1 MDSDGPHGDL
11 GDLRDPGAGSAGSGP
26 APAGTDTEAAADG
39 AAGVSDGSRDERHLP
54 KVVLVTG
61 ACRFLGGY
69 LVARLA
75 QNPLVERIIAVD
87 AVAPSKDLLRRMGR
101 AEFVRADIRNP
112 FIAKV
117 IRNGDVDTVVHAA
130 AASYAPRSGGRAT
143 LKEINVM
150 GAIQLFAAC
159 QKAPSVR
166 RVVLKST
173 SEVYGSHPHD
183 PVMFTEDSGARR
195 PPGEGFA
202 RDSIDI
208 EGYARGLGRR
218 RPDIAVTILRLANMI
233 GPAMDTALSRYL
245 AGPVVPTVFGYDAR
259 LQLLHEQDA
268 LGALERATMAG
279 RAGTF
284 NVGAAGVIMMSQ
296 AIRRSG
302 RIAMPVP
309 RSALWAVDSLRRATR
324 YTELDREQL
333 NYMSYGRVMDTARM
347 RNDLGFV
354 PKWTTVEAFDD
365 YVRGR
370 GLAPIIDPRWVRSV
384 EDSAVAA
391 AQRWGR

>member
-1 MDSDGPHGDL
+1 MDAEEPGGSDQH
-11 GDLRDPGAGSAGSGP
+11 
-26 APAGTDTEAAADG
+26 
-39 AAGVSDGSRDERHLP
+39 HP

-69 LVARLA
+69 LTARLA
-75 QNPLVERIIAVD
+75 QNPAIDHIVAVD
-87 AVAPSKDLLRRMGR
+87 AIAPSKDLLRRMGR

-130 AASYAPRSGGRAT
+130 AASYAPKSGGRAT
-143 LKEINVM
+143 LKELNVM
-150 GAIQLFAAC
+150 GAIQLLAAC

-173 SEVYGSHPHD
+173 SEVYGSSARD
-183 PVMFTEDSGARR
+183 PVMFTEDTDARR
-195 PPGEGFA
+195 PPRDGFA

-208 EGYARGLGRR
+208 EGYARGLARR
-218 RPDIAVTILRLANMI
+218 RADIAVTILRLANMI

-245 AGPVVPTVFGYDAR
+245 AGPVVPTVIGRDPR

-268 LGALERATMAG
+268 LGALERATVAA

-284 NVGAAGVIMMSQ
+284 NIGAAGVVMMSQ

-309 RSALWAVDSLRRATR
+309 RVALAAVDSLRRATS

-333 NYMSYGRVMDTARM
+333 NYLSYGRVMDTARM
-347 RNDLGFV
+347 RGELGYS
-354 PKWTTVEAFDD
+354 PKWTTAEAFDD

-370 GLAPIIDPRWVRSV
+370 GLTPIVDPKWVRSM
-384 EDSAVAA
+384 ESQAVAL
-391 AQRWGR
+391 AQLRRG

>member
-1 MDSDGPHGDL
+1 MDSEGRPGD
-11 GDLRDPGAGSAGSGP
+11 
-26 APAGTDTEAAADG
+26 DT
-39 AAGVSDGSRDERHLP
+39 VHYP

-69 LVARLA
+69 LTARLA
-75 QNPLVERIIAVD
+75 QNPLINHVIAVD
-87 AVAPSKDLLRRMGR
+87 AIAPSKDLLRRMGR

-130 AASYAPRSGGRAT
+130 AASYAPRSGGRAA
-143 LKEINVM
+143 LKEQNVM
-150 GAIQLFAAC
+150 GAMQLFAAC

-173 SEVYGSHPHD
+173 SEVYGSSPRD
-183 PVMFTEDSGARR
+183 PVLFTEAGSSRR

-202 RDSIDI
+202 QDSVDI

-233 GPAMDTALSRYL
+233 GPAMDTTLSRYL
-245 AGPVVPTVFGYDAR
+245 AGPVVPTMFGRDAR

-279 RAGTF
+279 KAGTY
-284 NVGAAGVIMMSQ
+284 NVGASGIVMLSQ
-296 AIRRSG
+296 AIRRAG
-302 RIAMPVP
+302 RIPLPVP
-309 RSALWAVDSLRRATR
+309 GFGVWALDSLRRANR
-324 YTELDREQL
+324 YTEIDREQF
-333 NYMSYGRVMDTARM
+333 NYLSYGRVMDTARM
-347 RNDLGFV
+347 RAELGYQ
-354 PKWTTVEAFDD
+354 PKWTTAEAFDD
-365 YVRGR
+365 YVVGR
-370 GLAPIIDPRWVRSV
+370 GLTPIIDPDRVRSL
-384 EDSAVAA
+384 EGRAISL
-391 AQRWGR
+391 AQRWGSRNPIPWGGVR

>member
-1 MDSDGPHGDL
+1 MESGD
-11 GDLRDPGAGSAGSGP
+11 
-26 APAGTDTEAAADG
+26 AGTEVPD
-39 AAGVSDGSRDERHLP
+39 HP

-69 LVARLA
+69 LTARLV
-75 QNPLVERIIAVD
+75 QNPLIDKVIAVD
-87 AVAPSKDLLRRMGR
+87 AIAPSKDLQRRMGR

-130 AASYAPRSGGRAT
+130 AASYVPRSGGGAT
-143 LKEINVM
+143 LKELNVM
-150 GAIQLFAAC
+150 GAMQLFAAC

-183 PVMFTEDSGARR
+183 PVVHTEDGSSRR
-195 PPGEGFA
+195 PPREGFA
-202 RDSIDI
+202 RDSVDI

-218 RPDIAVTILRLANMI
+218 RPDSAVTILRLANMI

-245 AGPVVPTVFGYDAR
+245 SGPVVPTVLGHDAR

-268 LGALERATMAG
+268 LGALERATMA
-279 RAGTF
+279 ATPGTF
-284 NVGAAGVIMMSQ
+284 NIGARGIVMMSQ
-296 AIRRSG
+296 AIRRAG
-302 RIAMPVP
+302 RLSLPVP
-309 RSALWAVDSLRRATR
+309 TFGVGAVDSVRKATMNSEVNR
-324 YTELDREQL
+324 DQLDYL
-333 NYMSYGRVMDTARM
+333 SYGRVMDTTRM
-347 RNDLGFV
+347 RTELGFE
-354 PKWTTVEAFDD
+354 PKWTTLEAFDD
-365 YVRGR
+365 FVRGR
-370 GLAPIIDPRWVRSV
+370 GLTPIIDPDWVRSV
-384 EDSAVAA
+384 ENRVLVM

>member
-1 MDSDGPHGDL
+1 MRVDSSSGG
-11 GDLRDPGAGSAGSGP
+11 GAGTGD
-26 APAGTDTEAAADG
+26 GTDNTM
-39 AAGVSDGSRDERHLP
+39 HYP

-69 LVARLA
+69 LTARLA
-75 QNPLVERIIAVD
+75 QNPLIQAVIAVD
-87 AVAPSKDLLRRMGR
+87 AIAPSKDMLRRMGR

-130 AASYAPRSGGRAT
+130 AASYAPRSGGSAA

-150 GAIQLFAAC
+150 GAMQLFAAC

-173 SEVYGSHPHD
+173 SEVYGSSAHD
-183 PVMFTEDSGARR
+183 PVMFTEDSSSRR
-195 PPGEGFA
+195 PFRDGFA
-202 RDSIDI
+202 KDSLDI

-233 GPAMDTALSRYL
+233 GPAMDTTLSRYL
-245 AGPVVPTVFGYDAR
+245 AGPLVPTMFGRDAR

-268 LGALERATMAG
+268 LGALERAAMAG
-279 RAGTF
+279 KAGTF
-284 NVGAAGVIMMSQ
+284 NIGADGIVMLTQ
-296 AIRRSG
+296 AIRRAG
-302 RIAMPVP
+302 RIPLPVP
-309 RSALWAVDSLRRATR
+309 GFGVWALDSLRRANRYNEITR
-324 YTELDREQL
+324 DQF
-333 NYMSYGRVMDTARM
+333 NYLSYGRVMDTSRM
-347 RNDLGFV
+347 RSELGYQ
-354 PKWTTVEAFDD
+354 PKWSTAEAFDD

-370 GLAPIIDPRWVRSV
+370 GLTPIIDPHRVRSI
-384 EDSAVAA
+384 EGRAVAA
-391 AQRWGR
+391 AHSVGGRTKIN